1 MGLKGIERRGGV
13 HAVKRYDVAV
23 VGGGP
28 AGLSVAITTTLR
40 GLNTVVLERASAPV
54 DKACGEGLLPAGLA
68 VLERLGVRPLL
79 DDEGSF
85 PFKGV
90 RYVQE
95 DGSTAEGLFPGGGA
109 LGVRRVA
116 LASALVSRARAVGAE
131 LRERT
136 QVLSHQRSGDGVVLH
151 TAEGPVEAAMLV
163 AADGLASPLRHA
175 EGLDVEPVG
184 PRRFGLRRH
193 FQLAPWTPYVEIYFA
208 PGVEAYVTPT
218 GVKRVGLAFLWE
230 DGRVDGRVSFESL
243 LSRFPVLEARL
254 SGAAPDSQPRGAG
267 PLARVSRARIADRFA
282 LVGDAAGYV
291 DAITGEGMSL
301 AFVCAEALGNLLP
314 DALARGATRESLAPY
329 EDCFQR
335 VFRKYS
341 WSTGALLM
349 LARRPWLRRPVVR
362 LLGKTPWA
370 FERILHGI
378 VT

>member
-1 MGLKGIERRGGV
+1 M
-13 HAVKRYDVAV
+13 KRYDVAV

-28 AGLSVAITTTLR
+28 AGMAVAITTALR
-40 GLNTVVLERASAPV
+40 GLNTVVLERGRAPV
-54 DKACGEGLLPAGLA
+54 DKACGEGLLPPGMA
-68 VLERLGVRPLL
+68 VMERLGVLPLL
-79 DDEGSF
+79 DDQGSH
-85 PFKGV
+85 PFVGI

-95 DGSTAEGLFPGGGA
+95 DGSTAEGLLPGKGA

-116 LASALVSRARAVGAE
+116 LASALVSRARTVGVE

-136 QVLSHQRSGDGVVLH
+136 QVLSHQRSGNGVVLR
-151 TAEGPVEAAMLV
+151 TAEGSVEAAMLV
-163 AADGLASPLRHA
+163 AADGLASPLRRA
-175 EGLDVEPVG
+175 EGLEVEPTG

-193 FQLAPWTPYVEIYFA
+193 FVLAPWTPFVEIYFA
-208 PGVEAYVTPT
+208 RGVEAYVTPT
-218 GVKRVGLAFLWE
+218 GVRRVGLAFLWE
-230 DGRVDGRVSFESL
+230 DGVVEGRVSFESL
-243 LSRFPVLEARL
+243 LSRFPALEARL
-254 SGAAPDSQPRGAG
+254 SGVETDSQPRGAG

-301 AFVCAEALGNLLP
+301 AFVCAESLGNLLP
-314 DALARGATRESLAPY
+314 EALIQGATRESLAPY
-329 EDCFQR
+329 EQCFQR

-341 WSTGALLM
+341 RSTGGLLM

-362 LLGKTPWA
+362 LLGKTPWL

>member
-1 MGLKGIERRGGV
+1 M
-13 HAVKRYDVAV
+13 KRYDVAV

-28 AGLSVAITTTLR
+28 AGLAVAITTTMR
-40 GLNTVVLERASAPV
+40 GLNTVVLERSSAPV
-54 DKACGEGLLPAGLA
+54 DKACGEGLLSPGMA
-68 VLERLGVRPLL
+68 VLERLGVLPLL
-79 DDEGSF
+79 DAQGSY
-85 PFKGV
+85 PFVGV

-95 DGSTAEGLFPGGGA
+95 DGSTAEGLFPGRGA

-116 LASALVSRARAVGAE
+116 LASALVSRARTVGVE

-136 QVLSHQRSGDGVVLH
+136 QVLSHRRSGDGMVLQ
-151 TAEGPVEAAMLV
+151 TAEGPVEASMLV
-163 AADGLASPLRHA
+163 AADGLASPLRRA
-175 EGLDVEPVG
+175 EGLEMEPVG

-193 FQLAPWTPYVEIYFA
+193 FQVAPWTPYVEIHFA

-218 GVKRVGLAFLWE
+218 GVKRVGVAFLWE
-230 DGRVDGRVSFESL
+230 DGAVEGRVSFDAL
-243 LSRFPVLEARL
+243 LARFPRL
-254 SGAAPDSQPRGAG
+254 AERFAGAAPDSQPRGAG
-267 PLARVSRARIADRFA
+267 PLARVARTRIADRFA

-301 AFVCAEALGNLLP
+301 AFVCAESLGNLLP
-314 DALARGATRESLAPY
+314 DALARGASQEVLLPY
-329 EDCFQR
+329 EACFQR

-362 LLGKTPWA
+362 LLGKTPWL

-378 VT
+378 VA